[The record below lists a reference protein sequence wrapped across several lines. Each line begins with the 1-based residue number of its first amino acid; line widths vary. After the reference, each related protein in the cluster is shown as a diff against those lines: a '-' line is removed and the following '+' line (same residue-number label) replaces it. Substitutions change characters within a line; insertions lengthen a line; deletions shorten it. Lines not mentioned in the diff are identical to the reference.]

1 MNSPSRFAYFQLSN
15 GTEIHLPRSVLELA
29 AAPGSLP
36 PDSSGIEA
44 LAAAILGVS
53 SIDFVG
59 WGLKP
64 PSQVSNELET
74 KMVRATATPLAE
86 SYGASEIDRLME
98 VTSRIHG
105 YCFLSLSY
113 DPVGG
118 TWDVTVTHGTV
129 DCGGSTY
136 GGCETSL
143 TGAVNSTLRAIASAL
158 ESGILLMKNP
168 RPSPCQIPK

>member
-1 MNSPSRFAYFQLSN
+1 MNSDSRFAYFQLNN

-36 PDSSGIEA
+36 PHPIGIEA

-53 SIDFVG
+53 SIDFLG

-86 SYGASEIDRLME
+86 SYGASEIDRIME
-98 VTSRIHG
+98 ATSRIHG

-129 DCGGSTY
+129 DCGCSTY

-158 ESGILLMKNP
+158 ESGILPYEK
-168 RPSPCQIPK
+168 SQS